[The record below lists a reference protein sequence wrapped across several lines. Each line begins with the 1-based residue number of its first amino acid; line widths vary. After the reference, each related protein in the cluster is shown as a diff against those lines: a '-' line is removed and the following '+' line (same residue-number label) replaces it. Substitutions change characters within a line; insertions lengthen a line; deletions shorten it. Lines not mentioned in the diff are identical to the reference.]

1 MLIPCIAKAIGPLV
15 AGRAQKLPREL
26 MSGQVDGLGQV
37 NAAVSAAFTQ
47 NLYLITRYRK

>member
-1 MLIPCIAKAIGPLV
+1 
-15 AGRAQKLPREL
+15 